1 MAATDKTSEGGAA
14 LVTGAGRRIGRAIA
28 LDLAAQGW
36 HVAVHHNRSADE
48 AAEVVAEIEAGGGR
62 AVALGADLSAQGDVE
77 ALVPRAAEQLG
88 WLDCLINSAALFDED
103 SIDTV
108 SRESWERH
116 MGTNL
121 WAPLALSQTF
131 ARQLPP
137 AAEGNIVNIID
148 QRVWN
153 LTPHFLS
160 YTVSKSGLWTLTRTL
175 ALALAPRVRVN
186 AVGPGPTLASTRQSE
201 NEFARQCARTPL
213 GRGTTPEEIC
223 AAVRYFLGAPAV
235 TGQMLALDGG
245 QHLGW
250 AQPGDGG
257 NAIE

>member
-1 MAATDKTSEGGAA
+1 MATTDKTPEGGAA

-257 NAIE
+257 TAIE

>member
-1 MAATDKTSEGGAA
+1 MATTEKIPDRGAA

-28 LDLAAQGW
+28 CDLAAQGW
-36 HVAVHHNRSADE
+36 RVAVHYNRSAKE
-48 AAEVVAEIEAGGGR
+48 AEAVVAEIEAGGGR
-62 AVALGADLSAQGDVE
+62 AVALGAELSAQADVE

-88 WLDCLINSAALFDED
+88 RLDCLINSAALFDED

-108 SRESWERH
+108 SRESWDRH
-116 MGTNL
+116 MRINL
-121 WAPLALSQTF
+121 WAPLALSQAF
-131 ARQLPP
+131 ARQLP
-137 AAEGNIVNIID
+137 ASARGNIVNIID

-186 AVGPGPTLASTRQSE
+186 AVGPGPTLASARQTGE
-201 NEFARQCARTPL
+201 EFARQCARTPL

-223 AAVRYFLGAPAV
+223 AGVRYLLGAAAV

-250 AQPGDGG
+250 AQSEGG
-257 NAIE
+257 GQSVE

>member
-1 MAATDKTSEGGAA
+1 MAATDKTPDRGAA

-28 LDLAAQGW
+28 CDLAAQGW
-36 HVAVHHNRSADE
+36 RVAVHYNRSAKE
-48 AAEVVAEIEAGGGR
+48 AEAVVGEIEAGGGR
-62 AVALGADLSAQGDVE
+62 AIALGAELSAQADVE

-88 WLDCLINSAALFDED
+88 PLDCLINSAALFDED

-108 SRESWERH
+108 SRESWDRH
-116 MGTNL
+116 MGINL
-121 WAPLALSQTF
+121 WAPLALSQAF
-131 ARQLPP
+131 ARQLP
-137 AAEGNIVNIID
+137 ASAQGNIVNIID

-160 YTVSKSGLWTLTRTL
+160 YTISKSGLWTLTRTL

-186 AVGPGPTLASTRQSE
+186 AVGPGPTLASARQTGE
-201 NEFARQCARTPL
+201 EFARQCARTPL
-213 GRGTTPEEIC
+213 GRGATLEEIC
-223 AAVRYFLGAPAV
+223 AGVRYLLGAVAV

-250 AQPGDGG
+250 AQPEGG
-257 NAIE
+257 GKSVE

>member
-1 MAATDKTSEGGAA
+1 MATTDRTPEGGAA

-36 HVAVHHNRSADE
+36 RVAVHHNRSADD
-48 AAEVVAEIEAGGGR
+48 AAAVVAEIEASGGR
-62 AVALGADLSAQGDVE
+62 AVTLGADLSAQVDVE
-77 ALVPRAAEQLG
+77 ELVPRAAEQLG

-201 NEFARQCARTPL
+201 KEFARQCARTPL
-213 GRGTTPEEIC
+213 GRGTT
-223 AAVRYFLGAPAV
+223 
-235 TGQMLALDGG
+235 
-245 QHLGW
+245 
-250 AQPGDGG
+250 
-257 NAIE
+257 

>member
-1 MAATDKTSEGGAA
+1 MAETNNTPENGAA

-36 HVAVHHNRSADE
+36 RVAVHHHRSAEE
-48 AAEVVAEIEAGGGR
+48 AGAVVAEIEAGGGR
-62 AVALGADLSAQGDVE
+62 AVAVGADLSVRGDVE
-77 ALVPRAAEQLG
+77 GLVSRAAEQLG
-88 WLDCLINSAALFDED
+88 HLGCLVNSAAVFED
-103 SIDTV
+103 DTIDTV
-108 SRESWERH
+108 DRESWERH

-121 WAPLALSQTF
+121 WAPLALSQAF
-131 ARQLPP
+131 AGQLAP
-137 AAEGNIVNIID
+137 AAMGNIINIID

-160 YTVSKSGLWTLTRTL
+160 YTASKSGLWTLTRTL
-175 ALALAPRVRVN
+175 AMALAPRVRVN

-201 NEFARQCARTPL
+201 KEFARQCARTPL
-213 GRGTTPEEIC
+213 GRGTTPDEIC
-223 AAVRYFLGAPAV
+223 AAVRYFLSAPAV

-250 AQPGDGG
+250 AQPGDGE
-257 NAIE
+257 APTE

>member
-1 MAATDKTSEGGAA
+1 MAAMEKKSEGGAA

-28 LDLAAQGW
+28 LGLAAQGW
-36 HVAVHHNRSADE
+36 RLAVHHNRSAEE
-48 AAEVVAEIEAGGGR
+48 AAAVVAEIEAGGGR
-62 AVALGADLSAQGDVE
+62 AVALGADLSSPNDVE
-77 ALVPRAAEQLG
+77 GLVPRAAEQLG
-88 WLDCLINSAALFDED
+88 RLDCLVNSAALFDED

-108 SRESWERH
+108 THQSWQRH

-121 WAPLALSQTF
+121 WAPLALSQAF

-137 AAEGNIVNIID
+137 PAQGNIVNIID

-160 YTVSKSGLWTLTRTL
+160 YTASKSGLWTLTRTL

-186 AVGPGPTLASTRQSE
+186 AVGPGPTLASARQSSQ
-201 NEFARQCARTPL
+201 EFARQCARTPL
-213 GRGTTPEEIC
+213 GRGTTPQEIC
-223 AAVRYFLGAPAV
+223 AAVRYFLAAPAV

-250 AQPGDGG
+250 APPDDGG
-257 NAIE
+257 NPVE